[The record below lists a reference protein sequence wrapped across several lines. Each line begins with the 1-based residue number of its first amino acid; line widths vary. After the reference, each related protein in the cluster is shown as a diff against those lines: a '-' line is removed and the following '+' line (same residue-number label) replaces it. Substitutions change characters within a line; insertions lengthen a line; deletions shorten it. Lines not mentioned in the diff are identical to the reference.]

1 MDTAFKPVL
10 KFSVPKGK
18 NLFKVRNKNTREQTL
33 SY

>member
-1 MDTAFKPVL
+1 MDTAFKVL